1 MNYNDWKKYYKKL
14 LIEFNFSEKKDM
26 KSAELLSSL
35 LENKFLKLDELKT
48 IINGK
53 KIFVLGDSPYFSL
66 SPSMIEGKVIISA
79 DDATKKILELGYKP
93 DIVITD
99 LDSPNRLIMEA
110 SMMGSIIGVHAHG
123 DNIEKLKIVESFE
136 LRFGTTQA
144 FPLWNVYNFGGF
156 TDGDRA
162 VFLAEHFKP
171 RSITIAGF
179 NFYDPNMSKGK
190 DIYKKFKK
198 LIFSKYLLEEL
209 IRRSEVK
216 IEII

>member
-123 DNIEKLKIVESFE
+123 DNIEKLKIV
-136 LRFGTTQA
+136 
-144 FPLWNVYNFGGF
+144 
-156 TDGDRA
+156 
-162 VFLAEHFKP
+162 
-171 RSITIAGF
+171 
-179 NFYDPNMSKGK
+179 
-190 DIYKKFKK
+190 
-198 LIFSKYLLEEL
+198 
-209 IRRSEVK
+209 
-216 IEII
+216 